1 MRTDIT
7 IIFSSLRGFKK
18 NPSLL
23 GSGTPTAAAGG
34 HPSLAS
40 GYCGHHRPIRLQSCV
55 YIHTALVRDDAALR
69 LAMPLSCYY
78 HKTQNG
84 FCLSYY
90 MTSCT
95 LLDEPSETRINWASS
110 GAMWRTQYYAPT
122 ISVQLVV
129 FCNTEM
135 SESSSPF
142 F

>member
-1 MRTDIT
+1 MRTNIT

-23 GSGTPTAAAGG
+23 GTGTPTAAAGG

-55 YIHTALVRDDAALR
+55 YIHTALVREDAALR

-95 LLDEPSETRINWASS
+95 LLEEPMHPAKQQSIGRAVGPS
-110 GAMWRTQYYAPT
+110 GEHNIMPLP
-122 ISVQLVV
+122 SVSKWL
-129 FCNTEM
+129 
-135 SESSSPF
+135 F
-142 F
+142 FVTLK